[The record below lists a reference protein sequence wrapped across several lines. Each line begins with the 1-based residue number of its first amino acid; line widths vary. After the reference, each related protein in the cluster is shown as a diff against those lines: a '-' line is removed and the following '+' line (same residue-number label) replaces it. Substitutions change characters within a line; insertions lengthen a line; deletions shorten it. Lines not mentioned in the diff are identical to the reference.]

1 MKERAHI
8 TQASPP
14 ATRALIL
21 RVGTWIRPFRGQVAL
36 AALAALVAALAGSG
50 FTAVVGPLLHG
61 VLTGAEGAWPV
72 LHLAGLVVGLAGAR
86 ALAMWLHT
94 GLMQA
99 VAQQVLAR
107 LRADLHRHV
116 LALGP
121 GWHQAHHSG
130 EVVARFSLDV
140 DRVEL
145 TVGQILTSALRDGLQ
160 VVALLGACLVI
171 DLRLF
176 ALAFVVVPLMA
187 WPVSRFAKALKKVAV
202 GAQQSLGGLTVL
214 AAETLQNLA
223 VVQTTQSEG
232 LVLAKADEE
241 HRVYLGLMRRSLL
254 VRGAFTPTLEVLG
267 IAGVALAL
275 ALGVRAV
282 QLEPALAPKLLSFL
296 AAALLVYQPVKGLSG
311 AFGQLS
317 QGLAAAGRLTEV
329 LDAELMPDDGAPC
342 GPLTRALE
350 FEGVRVRF
358 GDGREGLQGLDLSLP
373 AGKLVALVGESG
385 SGKTTVLRTVLRL
398 LEPSAG
404 LLRWDGTPLSTI
416 APSSLRAQ
424 VAWMPQEAVVL
435 SGTVRDNLQLAK
447 PGATDAQMWEALAAA
462 HADAFV
468 RARPGALDAGVGER
482 GSQLS
487 GGQRQ
492 RLALARVFLAA
503 PSVLLL
509 DEPTSALDAES
520 QAAVEE
526 GLRALRPG
534 RLVLMA
540 AHRLETVREADL
552 VVVLKGGQVVRQ
564 GAPSVVLE
572 DGGARR

>member
-1 MKERAHI
+1 
-8 TQASPP
+8 
-14 ATRALIL
+14 
-21 RVGTWIRPFRGQVAL
+21 VGGWIRPFRTQVAL

-50 FTAVVGPLLHG
+50 FTTVVGPLLHG
-61 VLTGAEGAWPV
+61 MLAGETGSWPV
-72 LHLAGLVVGLAGAR
+72 LQLAGLVVALAGAR
-86 ALAMWLHT
+86 ALSMWVHT
-94 GLMQA
+94 GLMQG
-99 VAQQVLAR
+99 VAQKVLSR

-121 GWHQAHHSG
+121 AWHQAHHSG

-145 TVGQILTSALRDGLQ
+145 TVGQVLTSALRDGLQ

-171 DLRLF
+171 DVRLF

-232 LVLAKADEE
+232 VVLEKADQE

-282 QLEPALAPKLLSFL
+282 QQEPALAPKLLSFL

-329 LDAELMPDDGAPC
+329 LDAPVMPDEGTSC
-342 GPLTRALE
+342 GPLTGALA

-358 GDGREGLQGLDLSLP
+358 GDDREGLKGLDLSLP
-373 AGKLVALVGESG
+373 AGKLIALVGESG
-385 SGKTTVLRTVLRL
+385 SGKTTLLRTVLRL

-404 LLRWDGTPLSTI
+404 RVLWDGTPLSTI

-435 SGTVRDNLQLAK
+435 SGTVRDNLLLAK
-447 PGATDAQMWEALAAA
+447 PGATEDELWAALTSA
-462 HADAFV
+462 HADTFV
-468 RARPGALDAGVGER
+468 RARPGGLDAPVGER
-482 GSQLS
+482 GNQLS

-492 RLALARVFLAA
+492 RLAMARVFLAA

-509 DEPTSALDAES
+509 DEPTSALDAEA

-526 GLRALRPG
+526 GLRALRAG
-534 RLVLMA
+534 RTVLMA
-540 AHRLETVREADL
+540 AHRLETVRDADL
-552 VVVLKGGQVVRQ
+552 VVVLRDGQVLKQ
-564 GAPSVVLE
+564 GRPDEVLA
-572 DGGARR
+572 GGLPG